1 MSRFRFNL
9 IFLMI
14 GCILSSEGISQS
26 QVRPNILFI
35 MVDDMGYADLGCY
48 GGKVIQTPRI
58 DQLAKEGIRFEQC
71 YTGSPVCAPS
81 RSVLMTGLHTGH
93 TTVRGNFGKTGVMG
107 LGGRKGRVPLKA
119 EDFTVA
125 ELMKEAGYVTG
136 MTGKWGLGEP
146 KTSGHP
152 NLQGFDEFYG
162 FLNQR
167 RAHHY
172 FVEYLWH
179 NEEQITLE
187 GNKGEK
193 QGEYVH
199 DLFTQFALDFIRQNQ
214 DTSFFLYIPYTIPH
228 DAYEIPDTLP
238 YTNKPWTWE
247 EKVYAAMVSRMDGD
261 VGEIIDLLAELG
273 LEKNTLVFFCSDN
286 GAAQRWEGR
295 FNSSGPLRGRKRDM
309 YEGGIRTP
317 MIVKWPGVIPTDTLS
332 QTSWYFADVLPTLAD
347 IVGHALPQ
355 EVDGLSILPSLQG
368 KAQKLSDR
376 YLYWEFHER
385 GFQQAVRKGDWK
397 AIRLA
402 PGEPLE
408 LYHLLQDPG
417 EQYNV
422 AEKFPD
428 IVADFES
435 YLQTARKPS
444 VDWPVD

>member
-1 MSRFRFNL
+1 
-9 IFLMI
+9 MI

-146 KTSGHP
+146 NTSGHP
-152 NLQGFDEFYG
+152 KLQGFDEFFG

-187 GNKGEK
+187 GNKEGK

-214 DTSFFLYIPYTIPH
+214 DTNFFLYIPYTIPH
-228 DAYEIPDTLP
+228 DAYEIPDTIP
-238 YTNKPWTWE
+238 YTDKPWTWE

-273 LEKNTLVFFCSDN
+273 LEENTLVFFCSDN

-295 FNSSGPLRGRKRDM
+295 FDSSGPLRGRKRDM

-332 QTSWYFADVLPTLAD
+332 QTYWYFADVLPTLAD

-368 KAQKLSDR
+368 KDQKLSDR

-402 PGEPLE
+402 PEEPLE

-417 EQYNV
+417 ELYNV